1 MVARR
6 NPAVASIA
14 VASEPVCD
22 YKGRGLSGSVQG
34 GKKRGTAML
43 LGVIA
48 DDMTGATDVA
58 LMLNRAG
65 MRTVQVI
72 GAPQAGTVLPEADA
86 VVVALKSR
94 TNPVAEAVADSLA
107 ACDAL
112 LAAGARQIL
121 FKYCSTFDSTPQ
133 GNIGPVA
140 DALALRLGAGLAIVC
155 PAFPA
160 NGRSIYQGYLFVG
173 SVPLHES
180 SMKDHPLT
188 PMRDSNLMRLMAA
201 QTKAQVGH
209 VDYATVLAGAGAVKQ
224 RLAGLEGEGVRYAV
238 TDALTNDDLM
248 VLGAA
253 VDGHVLLTGGSG
265 IAMGL
270 PQNFRRAGL
279 LPERAIAASLSA
291 PQGRAGIISGSCS
304 TATRGQIKAAIEA
317 GYPALK
323 VDPLA
328 LVAGGQDAAGLAAWA
343 LAQSPEKPFLLYSS
357 DDPAEVAAI
366 QNRLG
371 RDEAGAT
378 VEHAFS
384 ETARLLAEGGVSRLL
399 VAGGETSGAVVQGLG
414 IRTLEIGPEI
424 DPGVPWTRVVD
435 GPNLAIALKS
445 GNFGAADFFL
455 KAWSLLR

>member
-1 MVARR
+1 
-6 NPAVASIA
+6 
-14 VASEPVCD
+14 
-22 YKGRGLSGSVQG
+22 
-34 GKKRGTAML
+34 ML

-72 GAPQAGTVLPEADA
+72 GAPKAGTVLPDADA

-107 ACDAL
+107 ACEAL

-121 FKYCSTFDSTPQ
+121 FKYCSTFDSTAQ

-140 DALALRLGAGLAIVC
+140 DALMRRLGAEIAIIC

-173 SVPLHES
+173 HVPLHES

-188 PMRDSNLMRLMAA
+188 PMRDSSLVRLMAA
-201 QTKAQVGH
+201 QTSARVGH
-209 VDYATVLAGAGAVKQ
+209 VDYATVLAGADKVAA
-224 RLAGLEGEGVRYAV
+224 RLATLAGEGVRYAV
-238 TDALTNDDLM
+238 TDALTNDDLIT
-248 VLGAA
+248 LGAA
-253 VDGHVLLTGGSG
+253 IDGHVLLTGGSG

-279 LPERAIAASLSA
+279 LVDRSEAAGFKA
-291 PQGRAGIISGSCS
+291 PAGRGGIISGSCS
-304 TATRGQIKAAIEA
+304 TATRGQIAQALAA

-328 LVAGGQDAAGLAAWA
+328 LADGKQAPAQLAAWA
-343 LAQSPEKPFLLYSS
+343 LSQPADTPFLLYSS

-366 QNRLG
+366 QDKLG
-371 RDEAGAT
+371 RDRAGET
-378 VEHAFS
+378 VEHAFAA
-384 ETARLLAEGGVSRLL
+384 TARLLVEGGVARLL

-435 GPNLAIALKS
+435 GPDLAIALKS
-445 GNFGAADFFL
+445 GNFGTPDFFL
-455 KAWSLLR
+455 KAWRLLG

>member
-1 MVARR
+1 
-6 NPAVASIA
+6 
-14 VASEPVCD
+14 
-22 YKGRGLSGSVQG
+22 
-34 GKKRGTAML
+34 ML

-72 GAPQAGTVLPEADA
+72 GVPPVGSPLPEADA

-107 ACDAL
+107 ACEAL
-112 LAAGARQIL
+112 LKGGARQIL
-121 FKYCSTFDSTPQ
+121 FKYCSTFDSTAE

-140 DALALRLGAGLAIVC
+140 NALAERLGAKLAIVC

-173 SVPLHES
+173 AVPLHES

-188 PMRDSNLMRLMAA
+188 PMRDSNLMRLMSTQAKTEA
-201 QTKAQVGH
+201 GL
-209 VDYATVLAGAGAVKQ
+209 VDYATVLAGPAAVKA
-224 RLAGLEGEGVRYAV
+224 RLAKLQADGVRYAV
-238 TDALTNDDLM
+238 TDALTNEDLM
-248 VLGAA
+248 TLGHA
-253 VDGHVLLTGGSG
+253 VSEHVLLTGGSG

-279 LPERAIAASLSA
+279 LPERPGPQELKA
-291 PQGRAGIISGSCS
+291 PAGRAGIISGSCS
-304 TATRGQIKAAIEA
+304 TATRGQIKAALEA

-323 VDPLA
+323 VDPFALA
-328 LVAGGQDAAGLAAWA
+328 DGSQDAAGLAAWA
-343 LAQSPEKPFLLYSS
+343 LAQPADKPFLVYSS
-357 DDPAEVAAI
+357 DDPAEVAAV
-366 QNRLG
+366 QDKLG
-371 RDEAGAT
+371 RERAGSIVEEAFA
-378 VEHAFS
+378 EL
-384 ETARLLAEGGVSRLL
+384 ARRLAKGGVTRLL
-399 VAGGETSGAVVQGLG
+399 VAGGETSGATVLGLG

-435 GPNLAIALKS
+435 GPEMVVALKS
-445 GNFGAADFFL
+445 GNFGTPDFFL

>member
-1 MVARR
+1 
-6 NPAVASIA
+6 
-14 VASEPVCD
+14 
-22 YKGRGLSGSVQG
+22 
-34 GKKRGTAML
+34 ML

-72 GAPQAGTVLPEADA
+72 GAPAPGASLPDADA

-94 TNPVAEAVADSLA
+94 TNPVAEAIADSLA
-107 ACDAL
+107 ACEAL
-112 LAAGARQIL
+112 LAAGAKQIL
-121 FKYCSTFDSTPQ
+121 FKYCSTFDSTPS

-140 DALALRLGAGLAIVC
+140 DALAERLGSELAIVC

-173 SVPLHES
+173 AVPLHES

-188 PMRDSNLMRLMAA
+188 PMRDSNLMRLMGA
-201 QTKAQVGH
+201 QTEAQVGL
-209 VDYATVLAGAGAVKQ
+209 VDYATVLAGADAVKARFA
-224 RLAGLEGEGVRYAV
+224 RLGGEGVRYVV
-238 TDALTNDDLM
+238 TDAVTNDDLM

-270 PQNFRRAGL
+270 PQNFVKAGL
-279 LPERAIAASLSA
+279 LETRAASTSLSA
-291 PQGRAGIISGSCS
+291 KPGRPGIISGSCS
-304 TATRGQIKAAIEA
+304 TATRAQIQAAIAA

-323 VDPLA
+323 VDPMA
-328 LVAGGQDAAGLAAWA
+328 LVSGAQTAAGLAEWA
-343 LAQSPEKPFLLYSS
+343 LAQPQDKPFLLYSS
-357 DDPAEVAAI
+357 DDPAEVSAI
-366 QNRLG
+366 QDKLG
-371 RDEAGAT
+371 RDKAGAI
-378 VEHAFS
+378 VEHCFA
-384 ETARLLAEGGVSRLL
+384 EAAQLLAKGGVSKLL

-424 DPGVPWTRVVD
+424 DPGVPWTRAVD
-435 GPNLAIALKS
+435 GPELVIALKS
-445 GNFGAADFFL
+445 GNFGAPDFFV
-455 KAWSLLR
+455 KAWTLLD

>member
-1 MVARR
+1 
-6 NPAVASIA
+6 
-14 VASEPVCD
+14 
-22 YKGRGLSGSVQG
+22 
-34 GKKRGTAML
+34 ML

-72 GAPQAGTVLPEADA
+72 GVPPAGTLPEADA

-107 ACDAL
+107 ACEAL
-112 LAAGARQIL
+112 LKGGARQIL
-121 FKYCSTFDSTPQ
+121 FKYCSTFDSTAE

-140 DALALRLGAGLAIVC
+140 NALAERLGAKLAIVC

-173 SVPLHES
+173 AVPLHES

-201 QTKAQVGH
+201 QAKTEVGL
-209 VDYATVLAGAGAVKQ
+209 VDYVTVLAGPSAVKA
-224 RLAGLEGEGVRYAV
+224 RLAKLQTDGVRYAV
-238 TDALTNDDLM
+238 TDALTNEDLM
-248 VLGAA
+248 TLGHA
-253 VDGHVLLTGGSG
+253 VSEHVLLTGGSG

-279 LPERAIAASLSA
+279 LPERPGPQELKA
-291 PQGRAGIISGSCS
+291 PAGRAGIISGSCS
-304 TATRGQIKAAIEA
+304 TATRGQIEAALEA

-328 LVAGGQDAAGLAAWA
+328 LADGSQDATGLAAWA
-343 LAQSPEKPFLLYSS
+343 LAQPQDKPFLVYSS
-357 DDPAEVAAI
+357 DDPAEVAAV
-366 QNRLG
+366 QDKLG
-371 RDEAGAT
+371 RDKAGGI
-378 VEHAFS
+378 VEHAFA
-384 ETARLLAEGGVSRLL
+384 ELARRLSEGGVTRLL
-399 VAGGETSGAVVQGLG
+399 VAGGETSGATVLGLG

-435 GPNLAIALKS
+435 GPDMVVALKS
-445 GNFGAADFFL
+445 GNFGTPDFFL
-455 KAWSLLR
+455 KAWKLLR

>member
-1 MVARR
+1 
-6 NPAVASIA
+6 
-14 VASEPVCD
+14 
-22 YKGRGLSGSVQG
+22 
-34 GKKRGTAML
+34 ML

-72 GAPQAGTVLPEADA
+72 GAPAAGAKLPEADA

-94 TNPVAEAVADSLA
+94 TTPVDQAIADSLA
-107 ACDAL
+107 ACEAL

-121 FKYCSTFDSTPQ
+121 FKYCSTFDSTPD

-140 DALALRLGAGLAIVC
+140 DALAERLGAKLAIVC

-188 PMRDSNLMRLMAA
+188 PMRDSNLMRLMGS
-201 QTKAQVGH
+201 QTKAEVGL
-209 VDYATVLAGAGAVKQ
+209 VDYATVRAGADAVKA
-224 RLAGLEGEGVRYAV
+224 RFDKLVAEGVRYVV
-238 TDALTNDDLM
+238 TDAVTNDDLM

-270 PQNFRRAGL
+270 PQNFVKAGL
-279 LPERAIAASLSA
+279 LEKREASASLSA

-304 TATRGQIKAAIEA
+304 TATRGQIKQAVAA

-323 VDPLA
+323 VDPMALA
-328 LVAGGQDAAGLAAWA
+328 SGQQTAAEMAQWA
-343 LAQSPEKPFLLYSS
+343 LAQPQDKPFLLYSS
-357 DDPAEVAAI
+357 DDPAEVSAI
-366 QNRLG
+366 QDKLG
-371 RDEAGAT
+371 REKAGEI
-378 VEHAFS
+378 VEHAFA
-384 ETARLLAEGGVSRLL
+384 EAARLIVAGGVSKLL
-399 VAGGETSGAVVQGLG
+399 VAGGETSGAVAQGLD
-414 IRTLEIGPEI
+414 IATLEIGPEI
-424 DPGVPWTRVVD
+424 DPGVPWTRVVG
-435 GPNLAIALKS
+435 GPDIVIALKS
-445 GNFGAADFFL
+445 GNFGAPDFFV
-455 KAWSLLR
+455 KSWALLD